1 MPVPYCGFDP
11 CLTLTEAEQRILLF
25 GILCTPDYS
34 RQESFPHLPY
44 IKHSN
49 DSSELMTADTS
60 QNDIDFEQL
69 AGLCGYRPRSAEA
82 MYKSA
87 RRKLLREFLN
97 ASDGAGS
104 APPLDSDS
112 PDASQSAD
120 SSPSADN
127 GDEDDQGS
135 TPEKGTQDLSGFDSA
150 YAQGPPEF
158 DFA

>member
-1 MPVPYCGFDP
+1 
-11 CLTLTEAEQRILLF
+11 
-25 GILCTPDYS
+25 
-34 RQESFPHLPY
+34 
-44 IKHSN
+44 
-49 DSSELMTADTS
+49 MTADTS

-135 TPEKGTQDLSGFDSA
+135 TPEKGTQDLSGFDPA